1 MHSRLFPPYRSPY
14 RRVIGS
20 ALCLLGTLL
29 SPALAVTPPTLDQSL
44 ISSAADQLY
53 VTAKQAVQNAGGNL
67 EKQHAHW
74 VFAFSTGHFSK
85 DPTMAEAAR
94 AVAARLASEHLA
106 AGDQVSAA
114 AWEMAPWNYAG
125 SAAGPFT
132 VPADRT
138 ALNEKLQGLWPLSPK
153 AASIGGHD
161 TERAIA
167 ELTSQYGEEGD
178 VVLILLTNTAASV
191 SATREQQPIGQNA
204 PAYQKALNT
213 WRREGAQ
220 SASGASATLQFAVQ
234 GKGTRTLDAVI
245 VVPRAFSGTLL
256 PVARDVPAPASGGL
270 PWWTWVLGVL
280 ALLGIAVLVIRTRNN
295 QGLSGTAAIGPVV
308 ASPTP
313 GPARSSGSRKGLAL
327 SLTLGGQSLP
337 LAAIA
342 AGDEVCVLCGPGYP
356 TSGALPVIIL
366 RGADLPAERLATVT
380 REKAG
385 LKLTPAPDITLG
397 GDLTQPIP
405 LKAGEYSGRISG
417 RAPRLNLPPKS
428 FQTEIRFELNPTEN
442 P

>member
-1 MHSRLFPPYRSPY
+1 MHSRFFPSCRSPD
-14 RRVIGS
+14 RR
-20 ALCLLGTLL
+20 ALGTALWLLGTLH
-29 SPALAVTPPTLDQSL
+29 SPALATTPPTLDQALVSR
-44 ISSAADQLY
+44 AADQLY
-53 VTAKQAVQNAGGNL
+53 TTAKQAVQNAGGNL
-67 EKQHAHW
+67 EQQHAHW

-85 DPTMAEAAR
+85 DPAMAEAAR
-94 AVAARLASEHLA
+94 AVAARVASEHLA

-114 AWEMAPWNYAG
+114 AWEMTPWTYAG

-167 ELTSQYGEEGD
+167 ELTSQYGEEAD
-178 VVLILLTNTAASV
+178 AVLILLTNTAASV

-204 PAYQKALNT
+204 PSYQKALNT

-220 SASGASATLQFAVQ
+220 SASGASVTLQFAVQ
-234 GKGTRTLDAVI
+234 GKGPRTLDAVI
-245 VVPRAFSGTLL
+245 VVPRAFSGAAL
-256 PVARDVPAPASGGL
+256 PVARDMAVPASGGL
-270 PWWTWVLGVL
+270 PWWTWLLGVL
-280 ALLGIAVLVIRTRNN
+280 ALLGIAALVIRIRNN
-295 QGLSGTAAIGPVV
+295 QGLPGAA
-308 ASPTP
+308 AT
-313 GPARSSGSRKGLAL
+313 GPALASAMSKPTTSAGSRKGVAL

-337 LAAIA
+337 LAALA

-356 TSGALPVIIL
+356 TSGGLPVIIL

-397 GDLTQPIP
+397 GDLTQTIP

-417 RAPRLNLPPKS
+417 RAPRLNLPPKP